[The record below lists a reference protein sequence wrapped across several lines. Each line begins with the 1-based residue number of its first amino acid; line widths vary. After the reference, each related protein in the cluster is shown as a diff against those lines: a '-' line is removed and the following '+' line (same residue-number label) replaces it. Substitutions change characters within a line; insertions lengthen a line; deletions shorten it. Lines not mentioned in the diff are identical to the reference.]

1 MKSEHLYAAA
11 ARHGTWYLSTV
22 LGICA
27 AASPMQKH
35 IHHDAAAASCLR
47 DELRFGT
54 WTVSQRGR
62 APGTG
67 GECARFDYVN
77 RTCDRGKAFSET
89 NLCAALRCRSLYFV
103 GDSTV
108 RGMFLALAGEL
119 LNTNGKQTVLTKIDR
134 SFGACSEEHLRLP
147 RPICRSEPRCPRGVN
162 VSYTR
167 ITWTSTNPSTTRTR
181 HSLDNA
187 TKQRALATACK
198 PCTGTTYSRRSRNC
212 LSSPAAP
219 TLRDT

>member
-1 MKSEHLYAAA
+1 MH
-11 ARHGTWYLSTV
+11 
-22 LGICA
+22 
-27 AASPMQKH
+27 KH
-35 IHHDAAAASCLR
+35 VHRDAAAASCLR
-47 DELRFGT
+47 DELRSGT
-54 WTVSQRGR
+54 WMVSQRQR

-108 RGMFLALAGEL
+108 RGLFLALAGEL
-119 LNTNGKQTVLTKIDR
+119 LKANDKQSVLTTVNWSR
-134 SFGACSEEHLRLP
+134 GACYEEHLRLP

-167 ITWTSTNPSTTRTR
+167 SNHLDIDQPCHGQRRPST
-181 HSLDNA
+181 L
-187 TKQRALATACK
+187 
-198 PCTGTTYSRRSRNC
+198 RS
-212 LSSPAAP
+212 
-219 TLRDT
+219 